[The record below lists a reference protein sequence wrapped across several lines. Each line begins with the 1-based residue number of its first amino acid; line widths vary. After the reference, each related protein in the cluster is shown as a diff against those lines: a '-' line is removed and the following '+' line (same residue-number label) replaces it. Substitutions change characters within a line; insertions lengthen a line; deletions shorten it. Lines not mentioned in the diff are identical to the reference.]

1 LKGLTGFIGFKP
13 SKAILCQIAFIAIL
27 LAIPMIERDPFV
39 LHVLIMSAFW
49 AAAGGGWNI
58 VGGYSGQLSL
68 GHAVFF
74 GLGAYACVLLL
85 ILWAIPPLIGAL
97 FGALISILAAL
108 FITFPTSRLRGPYFA
123 LATLAFGESIRI
135 IFLLLRDITGGAV
148 GLGVP
153 AIGEVPFIGE
163 RSMGYA
169 LEGDPI
175 VYLYFVSKIPYYYF
189 ALALMLIV
197 LYVSHRVENSKFGIF
212 LESIREDEDAA
223 MALGVPTLRYKLYA
237 SAVSAAITSICG
249 SFYAIYIRY
258 VTPYTVFNMMF
269 SVQMAIVTILGGM
282 GTVWGPVIG
291 SFILTPASEALRV
304 FLSGRLAAGH
314 LVVYGV
320 IMVVI
325 IMLLPKGIIPSLRLR
340 FEKKVPHPMREGGS

>member
-1 LKGLTGFIGFKP
+1 MAFLAALL
-13 SKAILCQIAFIAIL
+13 ILPIF
-27 LAIPMIERDPFV
+27 ESDPFL
-39 LHVLIMSAFW
+39 LHILIMSMFW

-74 GLGAYACVLLL
+74 GLGAYACALLL
-85 ILWAIPPLIGAL
+85 ILWAIPPIIGAL

-135 IFLLLRDITGGAV
+135 IFLLLKDVTGGAI

-153 AIGEVPFIGE
+153 AIGEIPFIGE

-169 LEGDPI
+169 LKGDPI
-175 VYLYFVSKIPYYYF
+175 VYLYFVSKAPYYYF
-189 ALALMLIV
+189 TLALMLIV
-197 LYVSHRVENSKFGIF
+197 LCISHKVENSKFGIF
-212 LESIREDEDAA
+212 LEAIRENEDAA
-223 MALGVPTLRYKLYA
+223 MSLGVPTLKYKLYA
-237 SAVSAAITSICG
+237 SIVSAAITSICG
-249 SFYAIYIRY
+249 SFYAVYIRY
-258 VTPYTVFNMMF
+258 VTPYTVFNLMF

-314 LVVYGV
+314 LVVYGA
-320 IMVVI
+320 IMIAI
-325 IMLLPKGIIPSLRLR
+325 IMLLPKGITPSLRLR
-340 FEKKVPHPMREGGS
+340 FRRSPRLTPRDGDGVA